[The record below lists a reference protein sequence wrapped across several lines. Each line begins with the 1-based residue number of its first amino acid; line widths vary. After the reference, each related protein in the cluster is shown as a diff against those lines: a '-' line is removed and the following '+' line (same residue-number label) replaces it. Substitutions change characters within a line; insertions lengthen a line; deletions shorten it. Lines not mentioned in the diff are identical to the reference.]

1 MRSKIKLTSFLLAM
15 LLSLGGCTAM
25 TGESAGQYADDS
37 AITARVKTALAADKA
52 ANLTR
57 IEVATTNQVVSLNGI
72 VQSPDQKRRAEEVAK
87 EISGVRRVQNN
98 LQIQQTR

>member
-1 MRSKIKLTSFLLAM
+1 
-15 LLSLGGCTAM
+15 M

-57 IEVATTNQVVSLNGI
+57 IEVATTNQVVSLNGV

-98 LQIQQTR
+98 LQIQSTR

>member
-1 MRSKIKLTSFLLAM
+1 MNKIKFTSLFLAI

-57 IEVATTNQVVSLNGI
+57 IEVATTNQVVSLTGI
-72 VQSPDQKRRAEEVAK
+72 VQSPEQKRRAEEVTK

>member
-1 MRSKIKLTSFLLAM
+1 MNKTKVVSLLLMA
-15 LLSLGGCTAM
+15 LLSLAGCTTM

-57 IEVATTNQVVSLNGI
+57 IDVATTNQVVALNGI
-72 VQSPDQKRRAEEVAK
+72 VQSPDQKRRAEEIAK

>member
-1 MRSKIKLTSFLLAM
+1 MTSKIKITSLFLAV
-15 LLSLGGCTAM
+15 LLFLGGCTAM

-37 AITARVKTALAADKA
+37 AITTRVKTALAADKA

>member
-1 MRSKIKLTSFLLAM
+1 MSTIKFTSLLLAIV
-15 LLSLGGCTAM
+15 LSFGGCTAM

-57 IEVATTNQVVSLNGI
+57 IEVATTNQVVSLNGV

>member
-1 MRSKIKLTSFLLAM
+1 MKSTIKFTSLFLVLV
-15 LLSLGGCTAM
+15 LFLGGCTAM

-37 AITARVKTALAADKA
+37 AITTRVKTALAADKA

-72 VQSPDQKRRAEEVAK
+72 VQTPEQKRRAEEVAK

>member
-1 MRSKIKLTSFLLAM
+1 MTKLSSFLLAMAM
-15 LLSLGGCTAM
+15 LLSLGACTTM
-25 TGESAGQYADDS
+25 TGESAGQYTQDS
-37 AITARVKTALAADKA
+37 AITARVKTALAADKV

-57 IEVATTNQVVSLNGI
+57 IDVDTTNQVVSLNGI
-72 VQSPDQKRRAEEVAK
+72 VQSADQKRRAEEVAK

>member
-1 MRSKIKLTSFLLAM
+1 MIKLTSFLLAL

-25 TGESAGQYADDS
+25 TGESAGQYAQDS

-57 IEVATTNQVVSLNGI
+57 IDVDTTSQVVSLNGI
-72 VQSPDQKRRAEEVAK
+72 VQSADQKRRAEEVAK

>member
-1 MRSKIKLTSFLLAM
+1 MTSKIKLTSFLLAM

>member
-1 MRSKIKLTSFLLAM
+1 MKSKTKFTSLFLVLV
-15 LLSLGGCTAM
+15 LFVGGCTAM

-37 AITARVKTALAADKA
+37 AITTRVKTALAADKA
-52 ANLTR
+52 SNLTR
-57 IEVATTNQVVSLNGI
+57 IDVATTNQVVSLNGI
-72 VQSPDQKRRAEEVAK
+72 VQSPDQKRRAEEITK